1 MTDAEKREKVIF
13 AIENCLTTDSV
24 TECRKTECP
33 FISCRESCL
42 EWLLR
47 SALAL
52 LKEQEPRVMTEEEAR
67 ETLHNEDFVHFIE
80 DVDDE
85 MLVGFRAGQDYLSLS
100 NGDYMNFDD
109 LDEGGDLATEYGKTF
124 RFWTSRPTP
133 EQKRETKW
141 EGENDG

>member
-1 MTDAEKREKVIF
+1 MSEREKVIF

-52 LKEQEPRVMTEEEAR
+52 LKEQEEG
-67 ETLHNEDFVHFIE
+67 IE
-80 DVDDE
+80 PIE
-85 MLVGFRAGQDYLSLS
+85 STR
-100 NGDYMNFDD
+100 
-109 LDEGGDLATEYGKTF
+109 
-124 RFWTSRPTP
+124 
-133 EQKRETKW
+133 EQKEFADKIGIAVSDFWCGACHFNLMGHPKFCPNCGKRVKW
-141 EGENDG
+141 DD

>member
-1 MTDAEKREKVIF
+1 MSDAEKREKVIF

-52 LKEQEPRVMTEEEAR
+52 LKEQEPRVMMKEEIVLCTDWVWCEYTSGYQGWYKMEEYDTDYNLIRWEDTTTDIVDDYGFRWRVWTFRPTEEER
-67 ETLHNEDFVHFIE
+67 KNVPWE
-80 DVDDE
+80 VDNN
-85 MLVGFRAGQDYLSLS
+85 A
-100 NGDYMNFDD
+100 
-109 LDEGGDLATEYGKTF
+109 
-124 RFWTSRPTP
+124 
-133 EQKRETKW
+133 
-141 EGENDG
+141 